1 MSSDA
6 LDELPPLREVI
17 AAHGLSAKKT
27 LGQNFILDLNL
38 TRRIAREA
46 GIAGETVY
54 EVGPG
59 PGGLTRALLAEGAA
73 RVVAVERDQR
83 ALPALAQ
90 IAAARPGTLEIVEGD
105 ALDTDE
111 AALFARLGLHVP
123 VPVVANLPFNV
134 GTALLV
140 RWLTADAWPPWW
152 SSLTLMFQKEVAKRV
167 CAKPGTEDYGRLSV
181 LAQWR
186 CQTRILFDVSPRA
199 FVPPPKVTSSVLRVE
214 PLPLPRCEANLR
226 DLEMVT
232 QAGFG
237 QRRKMLRGSL
247 KSLPVDAAA
256 LLERS
261 GIDGTV
267 RAEDLDLAQF
277 CALARSLRELV
288 GR

>member
-1 MSSDA
+1 VSSDA

-73 RVVAVERDQR
+73 RVVAVERDWR
-83 ALPALAQ
+83 ARPALEQ
-90 IAAARPGTLEIVEGD
+90 IAAARPGTLEIVEDD
-105 ALDTDE
+105 ALETDE
-111 AALFARLGLHVP
+111 AALSARLGVRLP

-140 RWLTADAWPPWW
+140 KWLTVDSWPPWW
-152 SSLTLMFQKEVAKRV
+152 SSLTLMFQKEVARRV
-167 CAKPGTEDYGRLSV
+167 CAKPGSVDYGRLSV

-186 CQTRILFDVSPRA
+186 CQTCILFDVSPRA

-214 PLPLPRCEANLR
+214 PLSAPRCEASLR
-226 DLEMVT
+226 DLEAVT
-232 QAGFG
+232 HAAFG

-247 KSLPVDAAA
+247 KSLPVDTAA

-261 GIDGTV
+261 GVDGTM
-267 RAEDLDLAQF
+267 RAESLDLAQF
-277 CALARSLRELV
+277 CALARSLRALR